1 VLPEGTPLSVVAPLD
16 RRRRL
21 EALRD
26 VRASD
31 DFTALAVLFKR
42 ATNIVKDVPRAAA
55 SSYDGAALRA
65 GLVEPA
71 EQALA
76 DALAERQAAIA
87 AAAAGGRY
95 REALGEIAA
104 LRPSVDR
111 FFAEVFVMVD
121 DPALRQASLTLLA
134 ALRDAVLDIADL
146 SQIAGTPA

>member
-1 VLPEGTPLSVVAPLD
+1 DAAVNLGSLVEQALARYGAQPDTAALSLSEEARAALESFFVERLRSLFERRGYAADEINAVLPEGTPLSVVAPLG

-31 DFTALAVLFKR
+31 DFTALAVLFKG

-87 AAAAGGRY
+87 
-95 REALGEIAA
+95 
-104 LRPSVDR
+104 
-111 FFAEVFVMVD
+111 
-121 DPALRQASLTLLA
+121 
-134 ALRDAVLDIADL
+134 
-146 SQIAGTPA
+146 